1 MSVVPMSPQQT
12 SRIFRSFFDEDESKQ
27 YILNLL
33 YPTGYVCQQ
42 HHRICTIVKRKDGR
56 WQFQCAVSET
66 SFAKSKMKVGT
77 ILQILFQFYIH
88 TTQRQCQLVSGA
100 SKQTISRYYSLCS
113 SALCS
118 QAFDTFEPI
127 GGAGV
132 VVQVDECIFRR
143 RKAHRGH
150 PKQQIWIFGGVEML
164 ADGKQGRLFVTRV
177 PNRTAQTLWG
187 VIRNCIKINSTIWSD
202 EWSGYQCLSRTADY
216 QHLTVNH
223 SITFRDPDSGVN
235 TNMIEGVWHQLRSF
249 LPRNGVRTS
258 QLDQK
263 LGSFNGF
270 KDLQLEFDEFVRL
283 VSSYHYDD
291 QEDQVLPE
299 IEPSQIEDVPIIGE
313 LVDDS
318 DSDILGLTD
327 GLEDSEYMEK

>member
-1 MSVVPMSPQQT
+1 MSVVPISPQQT
-12 SRIFRSFFDEDESKQ
+12 SRIFRSFFDEDESKK

-56 WQFQCAVSET
+56 WQFQCAEGKHQIPLLSET
-66 SFAKSKMKVGT
+66 SFAKSTIKVGT

-202 EWSGYQCLSRTADY
+202 EWWRILSFSKP
-216 QHLTVNH
+216 Q
-223 SITFRDPDSGVN
+223 SCS
-235 TNMIEGVWHQLRSF
+235 
-249 LPRNGVRTS
+249 
-258 QLDQK
+258 
-263 LGSFNGF
+263 
-270 KDLQLEFDEFVRL
+270 
-283 VSSYHYDD
+283 HYRR
-291 QEDQVLPE
+291 
-299 IEPSQIEDVPIIGE
+299 IHI
-313 LVDDS
+313 
-318 DSDILGLTD
+318 
-327 GLEDSEYMEK
+327 